1 MKTIAFVIPWFG
13 FDIPGGAEM
22 ELKGLVSHLH
32 DAGVK
37 VEILTTC
44 VKEFTSS
51 WSVNHYKQKAYV
63 ENGITVRRFKVKK
76 QKTDLFN
83 TVNKKLMSN
92 DKLTPEE
99 EKIFTDENVNSPNLY
114 KYIAKHKEDYDLF
127 VFIPYM
133 FGTTYHGI
141 QQCIDRAVMI
151 PCFHDESYIY
161 MDRFKEAFSKVAG
174 MIFHARPE
182 MELASKVYDLSNVDA
197 RELGEGVYTDYEY
210 DAERFREKYNID
222 RPFILYAG
230 RKDIGK
236 NIYTLI
242 YYFEEYKKTHHFD
255 DLKLVLI
262 GGGKVN
268 IPARIKDHVYD
279 LGYVPMQ
286 DKYDAYA
293 AATVM
298 CQPSKFESFSLVVM
312 ESWICETPVLV
323 HNQCNVT
330 KYFASDANGGFY
342 FDNYREFEAEIEYLL
357 SHPEECKQMGE
368 NGRKYVLD
376 KFAWNVIVDKYTKYF
391 QDVIDRRKK

>member
-1 MKTIAFVIPWFG
+1 MKTIAFVMPWFG

-22 ELKGLVSHLH
+22 ELKGLALHLQ
-32 DAGVK
+32 DAEIPI
-37 VEILTTC
+37 EILTTC
-44 VKEFTSS
+44 VKDFNSDWNE
-51 WSVNHYKQKAYV
+51 NYYKQGLYV
-63 ENGITVRRFKVKK
+63 EKGITIRRFRVKK
-76 QKTDLFN
+76 RNTSEFN
-83 TVNKKLMSN
+83 KVNKKLLFGE
-92 DKLTPEE
+92 KLLNEE
-99 EKIFTDENVNSPNLY
+99 EKIFTEENVNSPNLY

-222 RPFILYAG
+222 SPFILYAG
-230 RKDIGK
+230 RKDVGK

-242 YYFEEYKKTHHFD
+242 YYFEEYKKTHHSD

-268 IPARIKDHVYD
+268 IPARIKEDVYN

-298 CQPSKFESFSLVVM
+298 CQPSKMESFSLVVM

-330 KYFASDANGGFY
+330 KYFASDANGGLY
-342 FDNYREFEAEIEYLL
+342 FDNYREFEAEMEYFL
-357 SHPEECKQMGE
+357 SHPEECKQMGK
-368 NGRKYVLD
+368 NGRQYVLD
-376 KFAWNVIVDKYTKYF
+376 KFAWDVIVDKYTKYF

>member
-222 RPFILYAG
+222 SPFILYAG

-268 IPARIKDHVYD
+268 IPARIKEHVYD

-298 CQPSKFESFSLVVM
+298 CQPSKFESFSLAGYVRLLCLSITSVM
-312 ESWICETPVLV
+312 SQNILQVMLMVAFILIITGNLKRRL
-323 HNQCNVT
+323 NIYFRILKNVNRWV
-330 KYFASDANGGFY
+330 KMVGSMFLISLPGM
-342 FDNYREFEAEIEYLL
+342 L
-357 SHPEECKQMGE
+357 
-368 NGRKYVLD
+368 
-376 KFAWNVIVDKYTKYF
+376 
-391 QDVIDRRKK
+391 

>member
-63 ENGITVRRFKVKK
+63 ENGITVRRFKVK
-76 QKTDLFN
+76 
-83 TVNKKLMSN
+83 NKKQICLTLLIKTYVN

-210 DAERFREKYNID
+210 DAERFRENI
-222 RPFILYAG
+222 I
-230 RKDIGK
+230 
-236 NIYTLI
+236 
-242 YYFEEYKKTHHFD
+242 
-255 DLKLVLI
+255 
-262 GGGKVN
+262 
-268 IPARIKDHVYD
+268 
-279 LGYVPMQ
+279 
-286 DKYDAYA
+286 
-293 AATVM
+293 
-298 CQPSKFESFSLVVM
+298 
-312 ESWICETPVLV
+312 
-323 HNQCNVT
+323 
-330 KYFASDANGGFY
+330 
-342 FDNYREFEAEIEYLL
+342 
-357 SHPEECKQMGE
+357 
-368 NGRKYVLD
+368 
-376 KFAWNVIVDKYTKYF
+376 
-391 QDVIDRRKK
+391 

>member
-1 MKTIAFVIPWFG
+1 MLYI
-13 FDIPGGAEM
+13 
-22 ELKGLVSHLH
+22 
-32 DAGVK
+32 
-37 VEILTTC
+37 
-44 VKEFTSS
+44 
-51 WSVNHYKQKAYV
+51 YK
-63 ENGITVRRFKVKK
+63 
-76 QKTDLFN
+76 
-83 TVNKKLMSN
+83 
-92 DKLTPEE
+92 
-99 EKIFTDENVNSPNLY
+99 DENVNSPNLY

-222 RPFILYAG
+222 SPFILYAG

>member
-174 MIFHARPE
+174 
-182 MELASKVYDLSNVDA
+182 
-197 RELGEGVYTDYEY
+197 
-210 DAERFREKYNID
+210 ID
-222 RPFILYAG
+222 R
-230 RKDIGK
+230 K
-236 NIYTLI
+236 
-242 YYFEEYKKTHHFD
+242 
-255 DLKLVLI
+255 
-262 GGGKVN
+262 
-268 IPARIKDHVYD
+268 
-279 LGYVPMQ
+279 
-286 DKYDAYA
+286 
-293 AATVM
+293 
-298 CQPSKFESFSLVVM
+298 SVV
-312 ESWICETPVLV
+312 
-323 HNQCNVT
+323 
-330 KYFASDANGGFY
+330 
-342 FDNYREFEAEIEYLL
+342 
-357 SHPEECKQMGE
+357 
-368 NGRKYVLD
+368 
-376 KFAWNVIVDKYTKYF
+376 
-391 QDVIDRRKK
+391 